1 MNEENIEKTAFI
13 IQFGL
18 FQFNVMPFGLKNAP
32 TLFQRM
38 MNHILQEYL
47 DDFIAVYL
55 DDIIIYLKT
64 FEEHI
69 EHITKVLEKLREAN
83 LMIKLRKCK
92 FFEAEIS
99 FLGHIVR
106 RHELKSDLKKIE
118 KIKKLSTSIN
128 LINLKSA
135 LGLFSYYRR
144 FIKNFSKIA
153 KPMNKLL
160 KKEIPFIWMNEQENA
175 FRILK

>member
-1 MNEENIEKTAFI
+1 
-13 IQFGL
+13 
-18 FQFNVMPFGLKNAP
+18 
-32 TLFQRM
+32 

-83 LMIKLRKCK
+83 LMIKLKKCK

-99 FLGHIVR
+99 FLRHIVGR
-106 RHELKSDLKKIE
+106 YRLKPDPKKIE
-118 KIKKLSTSIN
+118 KIKKLPISIDLTS
-128 LINLKSA
+128 LRSA

-153 KPMNKLL
+153 KPINKLL
-160 KKEIPFIWMNEQENA
+160 KKKIPFIWTNE
-175 FRILK
+175 

>member
-55 DDIIIYLKT
+55 NDIIIYSKT
-64 FEEHI
+64 FKKHI
-69 EHITKVLEKLREAN
+69 EHVIKVLEKLKEVN
-83 LMIKLRKCK
+83 LIIKLRKCK

-99 FLGHIVR
+99 FLGHIIGR
-106 RHELKSDLKKIE
+106 YELRLDLEKIQ
-118 KIKKLSTSIN
+118 KIKKLLTLIDLTS
-128 LINLKSA
+128 LRLV
-135 LGLFSYYRR
+135 LGLFLYYKR

-153 KPMNKLL
+153 KLINKLL
-160 KKEIPFIWMNEQENA
+160 KKKLLFSWTNE
-175 FRILK
+175 

>member
-1 MNEENIEKTAFI
+1 
-13 IQFGL
+13 
-18 FQFNVMPFGLKNAP
+18 
-32 TLFQRM
+32 

-47 DDFIAVYL
+47 DDFVAVYL

-64 FEEHI
+64 FEKYVEHI
-69 EHITKVLEKLREAN
+69 IKVLEKLRKAN
-83 LMIKLRKCK
+83 LIIKLRKCK
-92 FFEAEIS
+92 FFEVEIP
-99 FLGHIVR
+99 FLGYIVG

-153 KPMNKLL
+153 KLMNKLL
-160 KKEIPFIWMNEQENA
+160 KKESPFI
-175 FRILK
+175 

>member
-1 MNEENIEKTAFI
+1 
-13 IQFGL
+13 
-18 FQFNVMPFGLKNAP
+18 MPFDLKNALA
-32 TLFQRM
+32 LFQKM

-47 DDFIAVYL
+47 DNFVAVYL
-55 DDIIIYLKT
+55 DDIIIYSKT

-69 EHITKVLEKLREAN
+69 EYVIKILEKLREAN

-99 FLGHIVR
+99 FLGHIVG
-106 RHELKSDLKKIE
+106 RHELKSDSE
-118 KIKKLSTSIN
+118 KIKKIKKLLT
-128 LINLKSA
+128 LIDLISLRSA

-153 KPMNKLL
+153 KLMNKLL
-160 KKEIPFIWMNEQENA
+160 KKESPFI
-175 FRILK
+175 